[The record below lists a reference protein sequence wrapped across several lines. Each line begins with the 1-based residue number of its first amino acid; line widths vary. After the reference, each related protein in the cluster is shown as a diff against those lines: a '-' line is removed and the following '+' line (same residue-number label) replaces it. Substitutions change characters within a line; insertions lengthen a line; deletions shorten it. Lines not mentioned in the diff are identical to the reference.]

1 MAPLKVKKQIDMKK
15 LDKYDWQEIIFVAI
29 YIIAATLGRYGIS
42 FGKIITIF
50 YFPLLILFLAYL
62 EIKRGNF
69 KIDSVWTVFT
79 LFYKSFYLT
88 AMFFIMSKYPGYQ
101 IMAVSALVITILY
114 IILTYFVKKNNNLAI
129 RAVIYYLVFGLFLP
143 PIY

>member
-62 EIKRGNF
+62 
-69 KIDSVWTVFT
+69 
-79 LFYKSFYLT
+79 
-88 AMFFIMSKYPGYQ
+88 
-101 IMAVSALVITILY
+101 
-114 IILTYFVKKNNNLAI
+114 
-129 RAVIYYLVFGLFLP
+129 
-143 PIY
+143 